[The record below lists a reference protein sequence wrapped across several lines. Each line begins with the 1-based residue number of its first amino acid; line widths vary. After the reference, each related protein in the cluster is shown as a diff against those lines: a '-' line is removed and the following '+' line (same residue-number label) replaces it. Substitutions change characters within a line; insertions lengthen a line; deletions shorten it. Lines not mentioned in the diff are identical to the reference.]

1 MTDEHQDRWSDDLAA
16 YVLGALDPAEAAEL
30 ERHAEGCER
39 CAAEIRWLTPA
50 AQALPESVER
60 LQPPPE
66 LRDRL
71 MAEVRADAVELRH
84 AGVGADRDDPS
95 AGRLTSWL
103 RGLGS
108 RPHGLWPAA
117 GLAATVLVVAAIA
130 GFAIGGSDSG
140 GGGTSTIVAGRAPG
154 VTAKLVSEGDGG
166 TLRLANVRPL
176 PRERVLE
183 AWVRRD
189 GEVEPV
195 PALFVPDREG
205 RASTTI
211 GDMRGVDTVM
221 VTTEP
226 PSGSESP
233 TSAPLVT
240 ISMPVQ

>member
-1 MTDEHQDRWSDDLAA
+1 MTDEHHDRWSDDLAA
-16 YVLGALDPAEAAEL
+16 YVLGALDPAEVAEL

-50 AQALPESVER
+50 VQALPESVER
-60 LQPPPE
+60 VQPPPE
-66 LRDRL
+66 LRDRV
-71 MAEVRADAVELRH
+71 MAEVRADAAEREH
-84 AGVGADRDDPS
+84 ARDGSRDDPS
-95 AGRLTSWL
+95 TGRLMGWL
-103 RGLGS
+103 RGLGEG
-108 RPHGLWPAA
+108 RHGLWPAA
-117 GLAATVLVVAAIA
+117 GLAATVLVATAIA
-130 GFAIGGSDSG
+130 GFAIGGGGAD

-166 TLRLANVRPL
+166 TLRLANVNPL
-176 PRERVLE
+176 PPGRVLE
-183 AWVRRD
+183 AWVRRN

-195 PALFVPDREG
+195 QALFVPDREG

-211 GDMRGVDTVM
+211 DDMHGVDTVM

>member
-1 MTDEHQDRWSDDLAA
+1 MTDEQHDRWSDDLAA
-16 YVLGALDPAEAAEL
+16 YVLGALDPAEVAEL
-30 ERHAEGCER
+30 ERHAEDCER

-50 AQALPESVER
+50 VRALPESVER
-60 LQPPPE
+60 MQLPPE
-66 LRDRL
+66 LRGRV
-71 MAEVRADAVELRH
+71 MAEVRADAAEREH
-84 AGVGADRDDPS
+84 ARAEADRDD
-95 AGRLTSWL
+95 LTGGLIGWL

-130 GFAIGGSDSG
+130 AFAISGSDSG
-140 GGGTSTIVAGRAPG
+140 GGGTSTIVAGQPPG
-154 VTAKLVSEGDGG
+154 VTAKLVSAGDGG
-166 TLRLANVRPL
+166 TLRLANVHAL
-176 PRERVLE
+176 PPERVLE
-183 AWVRRD
+183 AWVRRN

-195 PALFVPDREG
+195 QALFVPDREG

-211 GDMRGVDTVM
+211 DDMSGVDTVM

-233 TSAPLVT
+233 TSAPIVT

>member
-1 MTDEHQDRWSDDLAA
+1 MTDEHDDRWSDNLAA
-16 YVLGALDPAEAAEL
+16 YVLGALDPAEVAEL

-39 CAAEIRWLTPA
+39 CAEEIRWLTPA
-50 AQALPESVER
+50 VQALPESVER

-66 LRDRL
+66 LRDRV
-71 MAEVRADAVELRH
+71 MAEVRADAAAREH
-84 AGVGADRDDPS
+84 ARAGADRDD
-95 AGRLTSWL
+95 RTSGLMGWL

-117 GLAATVLVVAAIA
+117 GVAATVMVVAAIA
-130 GFAIGGSDSG
+130 AFAISGSHSG
-140 GGGTSTIVAGRAPG
+140 GGGASTIAVGRAPG

-166 TLRLANVRPL
+166 TLRLANVHAL
-176 PRERVLE
+176 PPERVLE
-183 AWVRRD
+183 AWVRRN

-195 PALFVPDREG
+195 QALFVPDREG

-211 GDMRGVDTVM
+211 DDMRGVDTVM